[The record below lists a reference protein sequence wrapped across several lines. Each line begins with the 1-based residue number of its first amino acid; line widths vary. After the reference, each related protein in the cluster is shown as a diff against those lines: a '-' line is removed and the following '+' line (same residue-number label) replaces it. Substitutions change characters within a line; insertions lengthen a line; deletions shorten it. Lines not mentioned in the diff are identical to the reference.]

1 MIKRQKI
8 AKRTTTFT
16 ESLIREMTR
25 VNNTYNA
32 VNLAQGFPDF
42 QPPLKIIQAA
52 KDALDNGYNQ
62 YAITWGSARLRSALA
77 QKFSSYNNLE
87 INPDKHITITC
98 GGTEAMLAA
107 MLAVID
113 ENDEVIIFEPFY
125 ENYGP
130 DTILAQGKPT
140 YVQLFEDNGAFH
152 FNPNELRKA
161 FSNNTRAIIINTP
174 HNPTGK
180 VFSYSELDFI
190 ANLCKK
196 FDVLAI
202 TDEPYEHI
210 LFDGHIHYSIA
221 SLPGMAN
228 RTITIN
234 SISKSY
240 SLTGWRVGWAIA
252 NDETISKAIRSAHDF
267 ITVGAAAP
275 LQEAAVTALKMPK
288 SYYAKL
294 AKDYQKRR
302 DTMLEILDSAGFQF
316 VKPEGAYYV
325 MTKYPKGHYSDDLE
339 FAHFLSKEIGV
350 TPVPGR
356 AFYHNPIDGKSYV
369 RFAFPKTE
377 ETLNKVAQRLSKL
390 QHHVS

>member
-1 MIKRQKI
+1 
-8 AKRTTTFT
+8 
-16 ESLIREMTR
+16 
-25 VNNTYNA
+25 
-32 VNLAQGFPDF
+32 
-42 QPPLKIIQAA
+42 
-52 KDALDNGYNQ
+52 
-62 YAITWGSARLRSALA
+62 
-77 QKFSSYNNLE
+77 
-87 INPDKHITITC
+87 
-98 GGTEAMLAA
+98 MLAA
-107 MLAVID
+107 MLEVID

-130 DTILAQGKPT
+130 DTILAQGKPI
-140 YVQLFEDNGAFH
+140 YVQLFGDNGAFH

-252 NDETISKAIRSAHDF
+252 NDETISKASCQI
-267 ITVGAAAP
+267 
-275 LQEAAVTALKMPK
+275 
-288 SYYAKL
+288 
-294 AKDYQKRR
+294 
-302 DTMLEILDSAGFQF
+302 
-316 VKPEGAYYV
+316 
-325 MTKYPKGHYSDDLE
+325 
-339 FAHFLSKEIGV
+339 
-350 TPVPGR
+350 
-356 AFYHNPIDGKSYV
+356 
-369 RFAFPKTE
+369 
-377 ETLNKVAQRLSKL
+377 
-390 QHHVS
+390 